1 MDFPSSFVLRTRLTC
16 HAALYAIAFA
26 LALTPAAFG
35 ASSIASPAASASP
48 VAATAAPSLSAP
60 AIPAS
65 PPVAQA
71 QQIATSET
79 LNPSAVVAYLSNVI
93 TWYQHLT
100 SEALLVEEPS
110 ETLLYADDHQ
120 IANEVQGLAFEYAR
134 AAADY
139 IAKFTGKAPPAG
151 EPPSIAGAAGGLGD
165 LGNKAAALQAELQGA
180 EARQKALQ
188 AQMNNGRG
196 PARSALASQ
205 IAAISG
211 EIDLT
216 QARIGAID
224 AIIQFQTGNSTS
236 DQSGGLRAQ
245 IDELEKSMPLAASP
259 PGTQPSTSAPAPSP
273 TTPRTEPSGMSGA
286 FYDLLAARNK
296 SDQLAHTIVLT
307 NNLANQIKQARAPLI
322 EQIGSIDE
330 RGDSYSKGMASAD
343 LVTLRTREKMFR
355 DLIAQHK
362 DLIALTLPLT
372 KQVVLL
378 ESYVGNL
385 QRWQHALNDRAR
397 SDLRRLIIRG
407 SIVAFALALI
417 FIGAAIWR
425 QLTFRYVQDIR
436 RRGQVLAARRL
447 VVGVL
452 VALILLINFSDQL
465 GSFATILG
473 FAAAGVAVAL
483 QNVILS
489 IAGYFFLIGRF
500 GIRVGD
506 RVQIGGVVG
515 DVVEIGLVKLSL
527 MELGGD
533 GNHRMPTGRVV
544 VFSNAIVFQP
554 SGNFFKQAPGTS
566 FVWNEIRL
574 KLAADCD
581 YRLAEKRLTDAV
593 DQVYARYR
601 ETIQR
606 DYRHLEHEL
615 NILLDSPK
623 PQSRLSLGSDGL
635 DVTIRYP
642 AETRNAAQIADE
654 VSRRVLDA
662 IAREPSLRLV
672 TGAANIESVQ
682 VPTTTEE
689 SEPEKKSA

>member
-1 MDFPSSFVLRTRLTC
+1 MYSPVSFSSRTRLIFY
-16 HAALYAIAFA
+16 AVVYAIAIAVA
-26 LALTPAAFG
+26 LVPAAFG
-35 ASSIASPAASASP
+35 ASSTASPAGGIASPAATASQ
-48 VAATAAPSLSAP
+48 AAAAPSAAASA
-60 AIPAS
+60 A
-65 PPVAQA
+65 PVAEGLP
-71 QQIATSET
+71 IVTSQT
-79 LNPSAVVAYLSNVI
+79 LNPSAVIAYLSDVI
-93 TWYQHLT
+93 TWYQHL
-100 SEALLVEEPS
+100 SAEAQLVEEPS

-151 EPPSIAGAAGGLGD
+151 AAPPGGGASGLGD
-165 LGNKAAALQAELQGA
+165 LGNKAASLQVDLQGA
-180 EARQKALQ
+180 QGRLKAMQ
-188 AQMNNGRG
+188 AQMNSARG
-196 PARSALASQ
+196 AARTALSSQ
-205 IAAISG
+205 IAAVNG

-224 AIIQFQTGNSTS
+224 AIIQFQTGNSAS

-245 IDELEKSMPLAASP
+245 IDELQKSMPLASAA
-259 PGTQPSTSAPAPSP
+259 PGAPSGTASAEP
-273 TTPRTEPSGMSGA
+273 AAPRAEPSGMSGA
-286 FYDLLAARNK
+286 LYDLLAARRK
-296 SDQLAHTIVLT
+296 SDQLGQTIVLT
-307 NNLANQIKQARAPLI
+307 NNLATQIKHVRAPLI
-322 EQIGSIDE
+322 EQIGAIDE
-330 RGDSYSKGMASAD
+330 RGDSYSKGMAAAD
-343 LVTLRTREKMFR
+343 VATLRTREKMFR

-362 DLIALTLPLT
+362 DLVALTLPLT

-378 ESYVGNL
+378 DSYVGNL
-385 QRWQHALNDRAR
+385 ERWQGAVNDRAR
-397 SDLRRLIIRG
+397 ADLRRLIIRA
-407 SIVAFALALI
+407 SVVAVALALI
-417 FIGAAIWR
+417 FIGAAVWR
-425 QLTFRYVQDIR
+425 RLTFRYVQDIR
-436 RRGQVLAARRL
+436 LRGQVLAARRL
-447 VVGVL
+447 VVGML
-452 VALILLINFSDQL
+452 VAFILLINFSDQL

-593 DQVYARYR
+593 EQVYARYR
-601 ETIQR
+601 EAIQR
-606 DYRHLEHEL
+606 DYRHLERDL

-623 PQSRLSLGSDGL
+623 PQSRLSLSSDGL

-642 AETRNAAQIADE
+642 AETRTAAQIADE
-654 VSRRVLDA
+654 VTRRVLDA

-672 TGAANIESVQ
+672 TGAANIESVT
-682 VPTTTEE
+682 VPASAEE
-689 SEPEKKSA
+689 AEPEKKSA

>member
-1 MDFPSSFVLRTRLTC
+1 MFSPVSSASRTRLTC
-16 HAALYAIAFA
+16 RAVLCAIA
-26 LALTPAAFG
+26 LAVAIAPAARS
-35 ASSIASPAASASP
+35 ASNAASPAPSASQA
-48 VAATAAPSLSAP
+48 AATAVPSAAASA
-60 AIPAS
+60 AS
-65 PPVAQA
+65 PAVHAP
-71 QQIATSET
+71 QIATAET
-79 LNPSAVVAYLSNVI
+79 LNPSAVVSYLSNVI
-93 TWYQHLT
+93 TWYQHL
-100 SEALLVEEPS
+100 SNEAQLVEEPS

-139 IAKFTGKAPPAG
+139 IGKFTGKTPPAGAPPAV
-151 EPPSIAGAAGGLGD
+151 AGVIGGLGD
-165 LGNKAAALQAELQGA
+165 LGNKAAALQADLQNG
-180 EARQKALQ
+180 EARLKALE
-188 AQMNNGRG
+188 AQMNGARG
-196 PARSALASQ
+196 APRSALASQ
-205 IAAISG
+205 IAAVSG

-245 IDELEKSMPLAASP
+245 IDELEKSVPLTAAPS
-259 PGTQPSTSAPAPSP
+259 GTQSGTSDTSAPSPSA
-273 TTPRTEPSGMSGA
+273 TTPRAEPSGMTGA

-296 SDQLAHTIVLT
+296 SDQLAQTIALT
-307 NNLANQIKQARAPLI
+307 TNLANQIKLVREPLI
-322 EQIGSIDE
+322 EQIGAIDE
-330 RGDSYSKGMASAD
+330 RGDSYSKGMATAD
-343 LVTLRTREKMFR
+343 VATLRTREKMFR

-362 DLIALTLPLT
+362 DLVALTLPLT

-385 QRWQHALNDRAR
+385 ERWQRAVNDRAR
-397 SDLRRLIIRG
+397 SDLRRLIIRT
-407 SIVAFALALI
+407 SVVAIALALI
-417 FIGAAIWR
+417 FLGAAVWR

-447 VVGVL
+447 VVGIL
-452 VALILLINFSDQL
+452 VVLILMINFSDQL
-465 GSFATILG
+465 SSFATVLG

-593 DQVYARYR
+593 EQVYARYR

-606 DYRHLEHEL
+606 DYRHLEREL
-615 NILLDSPK
+615 NILLESPK
-623 PQSRLSLGSDGL
+623 PQSRLSLGADGL
-635 DVTIRYP
+635 NVTIRYP

-654 VSRRVLDA
+654 VARRVLDA

-672 TGAANIESVQ
+672 TGAANIESVSI
-682 VPTTTEE
+682 PTAGDEPQ
-689 SEPEKKSA
+689 PEKKSA

>member
-1 MDFPSSFVLRTRLTC
+1 MYSRVSLTSRTRLAGC
-16 HAALYAIAFA
+16 AVLYAIAVAPA
-26 LALTPAAFG
+26 LVPTALG
-35 ASSIASPAASASP
+35 ASSSASPAARTSPAAAS
-48 VAATAAPSLSAP
+48 VAPSAAAS
-60 AIPAS
+60 AIPAAEA
-65 PPVAQA
+65 P
-71 QQIATSET
+71 QIVTSQT
-79 LNPSAVVAYLSNVI
+79 LNPSAVISYLSDVI

-100 SEALLVEEPS
+100 SEALLVEDPS

-151 EPPSIAGAAGGLGD
+151 APPSAGGAGGLGD
-165 LGNKAAALQAELQGA
+165 LGNKAAALQADLQGA
-180 EARQKALQ
+180 QARLKALQ
-188 AQMNNGRG
+188 AQLNG
-196 PARSALASQ
+196 ARTAARAALSSQ
-205 IAAISG
+205 IAAVNG

-245 IDELEKSMPLAASP
+245 IDELQKSMPLAS
-259 PGTQPSTSAPAPSP
+259 SAPGAPSAAP
-273 TTPRTEPSGMSGA
+273 SASAPRAEPSGMSGV
-286 FYDLLAARNK
+286 FYDLLAARGK
-296 SDQLAHTIVLT
+296 SNQLGQTIVLT
-307 NNLANQIKQARAPLI
+307 NNLATQIKHVRAPLI

-330 RGDSYSKGMASAD
+330 RGDSYSQGMAAAD
-343 LVTLRTREKMFR
+343 VATLRTREKVFR

-362 DLIALTLPLT
+362 DLVALTLPLT

-378 ESYVGNL
+378 DSYVSNL
-385 QRWQHALNDRAR
+385 KRWQGAVNDRAR
-397 SDLRRLIIRG
+397 TDLRRLIIRT
-407 SIVAFALALI
+407 SIVAVALALI
-417 FIGAAIWR
+417 FIGGAIWR

-447 VVGVL
+447 VVGIL
-452 VALILLINFSDQL
+452 VAIILMINFSDQI
-465 GSFATILG
+465 GSFATVLG

-593 DQVYARYR
+593 EQVYARYR

-606 DYRHLEHEL
+606 DYRHLERDL
-615 NILLDSPK
+615 NILLESPK

-642 AETRNAAQIADE
+642 AETRTAAQIADE
-654 VSRRVLDA
+654 VTRRVLDA

-672 TGAANIESVQ
+672 TGAANIESVP
-682 VPTTTEE
+682 VATTAEE
-689 SEPEKKSA
+689 AQPEKKSA